1 MTALDKSTRDL
12 LNEFGKGIGMT
23 GGGSI
28 AALSAMSG
36 VQVLL
41 SVCKLTAGREQYVN
55 IQPDIQEIHQKLQD
69 TYLPRLEAILDA
81 DIAAVKNMLRLRM
94 QRDKETAAGQKEE
107 LKEQAQDALHIATG
121 TMLELSE
128 TCIEIMPMALFL
140 YSRALKSAQG
150 DSGMAL
156 SSLLSAA
163 SSGLYAALK
172 NIQASKDYD
181 WRISKKEH
189 TETLMG
195 RLHEYNNI
203 FSARLESIFA
213 KAFS

>member
-1 MTALDKSTRDL
+1 MATLDKSTRDL

-28 AALSAMSG
+28 AALSAMAG
-36 VQVLL
+36 VQILS
-41 SVCKLTAGREQYVN
+41 SVCKLTAGKEKYLT

-69 TYLPRLEAILDA
+69 VYLPKLETVLDA
-81 DIAAVKNMLRLRM
+81 DIAAVKNMLRLRI
-94 QRDKETAAGQKEE
+94 QRDKENDVEKKQV
-107 LKEQAQDALHIATG
+107 LKVQAQDALHTATD
-121 TMLELSE
+121 TMLQLSE

-150 DSGMAL
+150 DSGIAL

-163 SSGLYAALK
+163 SSGLYASLK
-172 NIQASKDYD
+172 NIQSSKDEA
-181 WRISKKEH
+181 WRSTKQQQV
-189 TETLMG
+189 ETLMG
-195 RLHEYNNI
+195 RLHEYNSI
-203 FSARLESIFA
+203 FTARLESIYT